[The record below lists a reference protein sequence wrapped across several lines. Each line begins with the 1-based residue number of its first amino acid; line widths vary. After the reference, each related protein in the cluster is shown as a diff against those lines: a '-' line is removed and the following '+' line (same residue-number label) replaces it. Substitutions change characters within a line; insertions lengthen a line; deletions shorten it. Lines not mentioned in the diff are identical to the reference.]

1 MVKLLSSRGDRPVAP
16 TKEGVMRIT
25 YDSKADAMYIKLKE
39 GPFARNE
46 EIKEG
51 IILDLGPEDEL
62 LGIEILEVSLRYS
75 LKEISHLD
83 IEMPLV
89 GKEKQKI

>member
-1 MVKLLSSRGDRPVAP
+1 
-16 TKEGVMRIT
+16 MRIT
-25 YDSKADAMYIKLKE
+25 YDPQADAMYIKLKE
-39 GPFARNE
+39 GQFARNE

-51 IILDLGPEDEL
+51 VVFDLGPKGEL

-89 GKEKQKI
+89 AK

>member
-1 MVKLLSSRGDRPVAP
+1 
-16 TKEGVMRIT
+16 
-25 YDSKADAMYIKLKE
+25 MYIKLKD
-39 GPFARNE
+39 GPFARSE

-51 IILDLGPEDEL
+51 IILDLGPKGEL

-89 GKEKQKI
+89 AK

>member
-1 MVKLLSSRGDRPVAP
+1 
-16 TKEGVMRIT
+16 MRIT
-25 YDSKADAMYIKLKE
+25 YDPEADAMYIKLKE
-39 GPFARNE
+39 GQFARNE

-51 IILDLGPEDEL
+51 IILDLGPEGEL

-89 GKEKQKI
+89 AKQ

>member
-1 MVKLLSSRGDRPVAP
+1 
-16 TKEGVMRIT
+16 MRIT
-25 YDSKADAMYIKLKE
+25 YDPQADAMYIKLKE

-51 IILDLGPEDEL
+51 LILDLGPKGEL

-89 GKEKQKI
+89 AK

>member
-1 MVKLLSSRGDRPVAP
+1 
-16 TKEGVMRIT
+16 MRIT
-25 YDSKADAMYIKLKE
+25 YDPQADAMYIKLKE
-39 GPFARNE
+39 GQFARNE
-46 EIKEG
+46 EVKEG
-51 IILDLGPEDEL
+51 VVLDLGPKGEL

-89 GKEKQKI
+89 AK

>member
-1 MVKLLSSRGDRPVAP
+1 
-16 TKEGVMRIT
+16 MRIT
-25 YDSKADAMYIKLKE
+25 YDPQADAMYIKLKE
-39 GPFARNE
+39 GQFARNE

-51 IILDLGPEDEL
+51 VILDLGPKGEL

-89 GKEKQKI
+89 AK

>member
-1 MVKLLSSRGDRPVAP
+1 
-16 TKEGVMRIT
+16 MRIT
-25 YDSKADAMYIKLKE
+25 FDPQADAMYIKLKE
-39 GPFARNE
+39 GQFARNE

-51 IILDLGPEDEL
+51 IILDLGPKGEL

-89 GKEKQKI
+89 AK